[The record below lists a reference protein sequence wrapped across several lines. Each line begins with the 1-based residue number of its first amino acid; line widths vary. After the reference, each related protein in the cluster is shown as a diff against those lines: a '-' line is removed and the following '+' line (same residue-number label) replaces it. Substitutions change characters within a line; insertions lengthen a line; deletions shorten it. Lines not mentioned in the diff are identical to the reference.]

1 MLMRIY
7 ANLFFVTILC
17 IGLLA
22 PMNGFAKQTG
32 LLPLTY
38 YPPVLVQNLDSCKLS
53 CQDIKVYVT
62 SNCIYEITPAEILG
76 ECFPLFQG
84 YVIVY
89 DGVNMTPVRG
99 GVIDRLGIFPYSLF
113 NSKGGLVCL
122 GQVLVRDTI
131 GPVFKDDVAKRDWE
145 SRDTLI
151 LSENDIPSVLN
162 NNLNWSTPD
171 APLFLGLPLVKDGCS
186 PNFISRN
193 VKDELI
199 SFPCDTMIKFNN
211 GSVFP
216 HLISKIKRTFTFTD
230 NSINSSVFVQEIFFR
245 KIGNPSSCDVTPSLP
260 YDYAP
265 SSLYSF
271 GPLGDN
277 PRIKSHPNF
286 PSGKIDQNNSF
297 YKCEAPD
304 DLKFDVCS
312 ISDSL
317 ELDLLVKSVYSTFY
331 TWPNGF
337 KDTISL
343 FDKQNLWNVSYKSRV
358 YSACND
364 GKRVRIIVTIEDIC
378 QKKTITDTLWI
389 YFSRSSGPSFPA
401 LSGSGQNTV
410 LGRDAA
416 KPVFIELP
424 GTTCKSK
431 ILLPF
436 THGTDERDL
445 GKWFNWTV
453 KDDCTPRANL
463 LLSYQ
468 VESKVISVS
477 GKFKSSSIWNKVN
490 YPLVHTPLGS
500 SLNDLPAGAHR
511 IIVAAT
517 AGECE
522 AISYDT
528 LYFVLQDQV
537 FPRVRCKPSVTV
549 PLLYS
554 GNADWYTNARTNK
567 VSARIRTDMVNNGS
581 TDNCSLDTLYLRR
594 VVSLSCILDNFLGNP
609 DYDTFGNKD
618 GKVSV
623 ADFERINVGKNAGL
637 YYTPRFLPY
646 IEYFCC
652 DAGKENV
659 AELWASDI
667 GFGNLT
673 NNSYCEFQVVL
684 QDVMN
689 PMVFAP
695 NLNQDPNKN
704 AKNWVSCTDTAA
716 LNGLKDEFKSNIL
729 FGMPAIY
736 GLDCIGKVNYS
747 TVDYIKCGSGHITRH
762 WLVEKLVDNQTVTV
776 RDSQIILVRPSYAFT
791 INIPP
796 DTTAFCGSDPAFS
809 LSVTSNACDLLA
821 ISFVD
826 SLSNEQVKGSNVIT
840 IQRTYTVMNWC
851 DVPSNTVCKDIASNP
866 EKFARTIPRKVNS
879 DGKAMPFFHALAKLN
894 VEKDRLLNV
903 NTLVAFDSTRM
914 MSGPTLSTLRPVSL
928 NDYPKNNSL
937 TCDNDQVFAWKY
949 TQILNLT
956 DTIKPVVIIPD
967 SSLVIKTNGSC
978 GLPMSLTVKVLE
990 NCPFSS
996 VSLDDIALYEK
1007 NTNTRIPWGGKMDNG
1022 VYKNGFLTSRISAIP
1037 PGNYDL
1043 LIEVSDHWKQ
1053 KSSAVLAVSVVPSS
1067 LQSLDCVQKL
1077 TKNLAPLSSGEGG
1090 LVKIN
1095 TRDVLN
1101 DKELISNLF
1110 TCYPGAFLSLKKV
1123 SDLSVNYIPN
1133 IKDSLL
1139 SFDCSELKNSAIPL
1153 RIFLTDSK
1161 GISVSCNVSLYLSD
1175 SLNTCSPKVKISGS
1189 IKTATGKPL
1198 NQVAVGLS
1206 GFTSSSG
1213 QTNENGLFSIQN
1225 ISTGGPYFLKP
1236 VSPND
1241 FKNAVSTLDLVLLQR
1256 QLIQGQTLKSP
1267 FQLLAADID
1276 NSGTISIRDLLEL
1289 RKLVINLSSK
1299 FEKNTSWRFIPTHF
1313 IFPDSSNPWKTP
1325 FPEEIIFPVISKDT
1339 TASFIAIKIGDLSG
1353 DAPLN
1358 QVPEVPFRREVSP
1371 WPLYYSV
1378 SENRSSGEFLVSFFF
1393 NEKNKPEGFQSTI
1406 QWNPRFS
1413 KNVSFIPGSLTAD
1426 HVNIVA
1432 ERGLLN
1438 VSAEKLTDDDVLF
1451 SLLFSSN
1458 NMPFNDLYLANN
1470 ALSPEAYK
1478 ETQIFPLNLIKKP
1491 FEKEIFK
1498 MYPAVPNP
1506 FSGETVI
1513 SFYLPQS
1520 SFTEMV
1526 ISDLSGRILKT
1537 LSGKGMKGLNYW
1549 TLNLPELTSDLILF
1563 CKVKAG
1569 NDEGFQQIIKIK

>member
-1 MLMRIY
+1 MLMRLY
-7 ANLFFVTILC
+7 TNLFFVTILC

-22 PMNGFAKQTG
+22 PFNGFAKQTG

-38 YPPVLVQNLDSCKLS
+38 YPPVLVQKMDSCKLF
-53 CQDIKVYVT
+53 CQDVKVYVT
-62 SNCIYEITPAEILG
+62 NNCIYEITPAEILG
-76 ECFPLFQG
+76 ECFPFFQG

-99 GVIDRLGIFPYSLF
+99 GVINRLGIFPYSLF

-122 GQVLVRDTI
+122 GQVFVSDTI

-145 SRDTLI
+145 SRDTII

-162 NNLNWSTPD
+162 NNLNWSQSD
-171 APLFLGLPLVKDGCS
+171 SPLFLGLPIVKDGCS

-199 SFPCDTMIKFNN
+199 SFPCDTIIKFKN
-211 GSVFP
+211 GSVYSY
-216 HLISKIKRTFTFTD
+216 LISKIKRTFTFTD
-230 NSINSSVFVQEIFFR
+230 NSNNATVFVQEIFFR
-245 KIGNPSSCDVTPSLP
+245 KIGNPSSCDVTPPLA

-265 SSLYSF
+265 PSLYSF

-277 PRIKSHPNF
+277 PRIKIHPNF
-286 PSGKIDQNNSF
+286 PLGKIDQNTTF

-304 DLKFDVCS
+304 DVRFDVCS
-312 ISDSL
+312 ISDSM
-317 ELDLLVKSVYSTFY
+317 ELDRLVKSVYSAFY

-337 KDTISL
+337 KDTVSL

-378 QKKTITDTLWI
+378 QKKIITDTLWI
-389 YFSRSSGPSFPA
+389 YFSRTSGPSFPA
-401 LSGSGQNTV
+401 LTGSGQNSV

-416 KPVFIELP
+416 KPVFIQLP
-424 GTTCKSK
+424 GNVCKSN

-477 GKFKSSSIWNKVN
+477 GKFKSSSAWNKVN

-500 SLNDLPAGAHR
+500 SINDLPAGAHR

-537 FPRVRCKPSVTV
+537 FPRVRCKPSVKV

-554 GNADWYTNARTNK
+554 ANSDWYTNGRTNK

-594 VVSLSCILDNFLGNP
+594 VVSSACISDNFLGNL
-609 DYDTFGNKD
+609 DYDKYGNKD
-618 GKVSV
+618 GKVTI
-623 ADFERINVGKNAGL
+623 ADFERINVGRNAGL

-652 DAGKENV
+652 DVGKENV

-689 PMVFAP
+689 PVVFSP
-695 NLNQDPNKN
+695 NLNQDPNRN

-716 LNGLKDEFKSNIL
+716 LNALKNEFKSNEL
-729 FGMPAIY
+729 FGQPTIY
-736 GLDCIGKVNYS
+736 GLDCTGKVNYS
-747 TVDYIKCGSGHITRH
+747 TVDYVKCGSGHITRH

-776 RDSQIILVRPSYAFT
+776 RDSQIILVRPSHAFI

-796 DTTAFCGSDPAFS
+796 DTTAFCGSNPAFS
-809 LSVTSNACDLLA
+809 VSASSNDCDLLA

-826 SLSNEQVKGSNVIT
+826 SLSNEQKNGIS
-840 IQRTYTVMNWC
+840 IQRTYTLINWC
-851 DVPSNTVCKDIASNP
+851 DVPSDAICKDITSNP
-866 EKFARTIPRKVNS
+866 STFARTIPRKLNTT
-879 DGKAMPFFHALAKLN
+879 GKAMPFFHALEKLN
-894 VEKDRLLNV
+894 AEKDRLLDDS
-903 NTLVAFDSTRM
+903 TLVKFDSTRM
-914 MSGPTLSTLRPVSL
+914 MSGSTISTLRPVL
-928 NDYPKNNSL
+928 LKDYPKNNSL

-949 TQILNLT
+949 TQIINLI
-956 DTIKPVVIIPD
+956 DTIKPVVIVPD
-967 SSLVIKTNGSC
+967 STLVIQTNGSC
-978 GLPMSLTVKVLE
+978 SSTMSLTVKVLE
-990 NCPFSS
+990 NCPFSK
-996 VSLDDIALYEK
+996 VSLDSIVLYEK
-1007 NTNTRIPWGGKMDNG
+1007 NTKIRIPWGGKIDEG
-1022 VYKNGFLTSRISAIP
+1022 VYKNGFLTTRVNAIQ

-1043 LIEVSDHWKQ
+1043 WLEVSNHLRQ
-1053 KSSAVLAVSVVPSS
+1053 KSSAVLAISVVPSS

-1077 TKNLAPLSSGEGG
+1077 TINLTPPSSGEGG

-1095 TRDVLN
+1095 AMDVLN
-1101 DKELISNLF
+1101 DKNLVSNLS
-1110 TCYPGAFLSLKKV
+1110 TCYPGSFLSLKKV
-1123 SDLSVNYIPN
+1123 SDLSVSYIPN
-1133 IKDSLL
+1133 KKDSVL
-1139 SFDCSELKNSAIPL
+1139 SFDCSSLKNTPIPL
-1153 RIFLTDSK
+1153 RVFLTDSK
-1161 GISVSCNVSLYLSD
+1161 GISVSCDVSLYLSD
-1175 SLNTCSPKVKISGS
+1175 SLNTCSPKVKITGA
-1189 IKTATGKPL
+1189 IKTATGKPV
-1198 NQVAVGLS
+1198 NQVTLGLS
-1206 GFTSSSG
+1206 GFTSTSG

-1225 ISTGGPYFLKP
+1225 ISTGGPYILKP

-1241 FKNAVSTLDLVLLQR
+1241 FKNGVSTLDLVLLQR

-1267 FQLLAADID
+1267 LQLLAADID

-1289 RKLVINLSSK
+1289 RKLVINLTPK

-1325 FPEEIIFPVISKDT
+1325 FPEEINFPAIFKDT
-1339 TASFIAIKIGDLSG
+1339 TASFTAVKIGDLSG

-1358 QVPEVPFRREVSP
+1358 QVPGVQFRREVSP
-1371 WPLYYSV
+1371 WHLFYSV
-1378 SENRSSGEFLVSFFF
+1378 TENPTNREFLVSFFF
-1393 NEKNKPEGFQSTI
+1393 NEKNKPDGFQSTI
-1406 QWNPRFS
+1406 QWNPRFLN
-1413 KNVSFIPGSLTAD
+1413 NVSFIPGSLTAD
-1426 HVNIVA
+1426 YVNIEA

-1438 VSAEKLTDDDVLF
+1438 VSAEKLTDDGVLF
-1451 SLLFSSN
+1451 SLLFSADNPS
-1458 NMPFNDLYLANN
+1458 FNDPYLANN
-1470 ALSPEAYK
+1470 VLSPEAYK
-1478 ETQIFPLNLIKKP
+1478 ESQIFPLNLVKLP
-1491 FEKEIFK
+1491 LEKEMFRV
-1498 MYPAVPNP
+1498 YPAVPNP

-1526 ISDLSGRILKT
+1526 ISDLSGRILKK
-1537 LSGKGMKGLNYW
+1537 LSGQGMKGLNNW
-1549 TLNLPELTSDLILF
+1549 TLNLSELTSDLILF

>member
-7 ANLFFVTILC
+7 ANLFFVIILW

-22 PMNGFAKQTG
+22 PINGFAKQTG
-32 LLPLTY
+32 LLPLIH
-38 YPPVLVQNLDSCKLS
+38 YPPVLVQKMDSCKLS
-53 CQDIKVYVT
+53 CQDIQVYV
-62 SNCIYEITPAEILG
+62 SNNCSYEITPAEILG
-76 ECFPLFQG
+76 ECFALFQG

-99 GVIDRLGIFPYSLF
+99 GVIDRLGIFPFSLF

-131 GPVFKDDVAKRDWE
+131 GPVFKDDLAKRDWE

-162 NNLNWSTPD
+162 NNLNWSTLGS
-171 APLFLGLPLVKDGCS
+171 PLFLGLPLVKDGCS
-186 PNFISRN
+186 PNFITRN

-199 SFPCDTMIKFNN
+199 SFPCDTLVKFKN

-230 NSINSSVFVQEIFFR
+230 NSNNASVFVQEIFFR
-245 KIGNPSSCDVTPSLP
+245 KIGFASSCEVAPTPA

-265 SSLYSF
+265 LSLYSF

-317 ELDLLVKSVYSTFY
+317 ELDRLVKSVYSAFY

-364 GKRVRIIVTIEDIC
+364 GKRVRIIVTIEDVC

-389 YFSRSSGPSFPA
+389 YFSRTSGPSFPA

-416 KPVFIELP
+416 KPVFIQLP
-424 GTTCKSK
+424 GNACKSN

-477 GKFKSSSIWNKVN
+477 GKFKSSSVWNKVN
-490 YPLVHTPLGS
+490 YPLVHTALGS
-500 SLNDLPAGAHR
+500 SINDLPAGSHR
-511 IIVAAT
+511 LIVAAT

-522 AISYDT
+522 VISYDT
-528 LYFVLQDQV
+528 LHFVLQDQV

-554 GNADWYTNARTNK
+554 GNADWYTNGRTNK
-567 VSARIRTDMVNNGS
+567 VSARIRTDMVNDGS

-594 VVSLSCILDNFLGNP
+594 VVSLTCILDNFLGNL

-673 NNSYCEFQVVL
+673 NNSYCEFEVIL
-684 QDVMN
+684 RDVMN
-689 PMVFAP
+689 PMIFAP

-716 LNGLKDEFKSNIL
+716 LNAIKDEFKSNEF
-729 FGMPAIY
+729 FGLPTIY
-736 GLDCIGKVNYS
+736 GLDCTGKVYYS
-747 TVDYIKCGSGHITRH
+747 TVDYLKCGSGHITRH
-762 WLVEKLVDNQTVTV
+762 WMVEKLVDNQTVTV
-776 RDSQIILVRPSYAFT
+776 RDSQIILVRPSHAFT

-809 LSVTSNACDLLA
+809 LSVSSHACDLLA

-826 SLSNEQVKGSNVIT
+826 SLSKEQDKGSNGIT
-840 IQRTYTVMNWC
+840 IQRTYSVINWC
-851 DVPSNTVCKDIASNP
+851 DVPSETVCKDITSNP
-866 EKFARTIPRKVNS
+866 STFARTIPRKLNP
-879 DGKAMPFFHALAKLN
+879 DGKAMLFYHAMSKLN
-894 VEKDRLLNV
+894 AEKDRLLNV
-903 NTLVAFDSTRM
+903 NELVTFDTTRM
-914 MSGPTLSTLRPVSL
+914 MSGSTISTLRPVSL

-937 TCDNDQVFAWKY
+937 TCDNDQVFTWKY
-949 TQILNLT
+949 TQILNLK
-956 DTIKPVVIIPD
+956 DTIKPLVIIPD
-967 SSLVIKTNGSC
+967 SSLVIQTNGSC

-996 VSLDDIALYEK
+996 VSLDDIVLYEK
-1007 NTNTRIPWGGKMDNG
+1007 NTKTRIPWGGKIDNG
-1022 VYKNGFLTSRISAIP
+1022 VYKNGFLTARISAIQ

-1043 LIEVSDHWKQ
+1043 WIEVSDHWKQ
-1053 KSSAVLAVSVVPSS
+1053 KSSAVLPVSVVPSS

-1077 TKNLAPLSSGEGG
+1077 TKNLTSSSSGEGG

-1095 TRDVLN
+1095 ARDVLN
-1101 DKELISNLF
+1101 DKELFSNLS

-1123 SDLSVNYIPN
+1123 SDLSVNYIPE
-1133 IKDSLL
+1133 IKDSVL
-1139 SFDCSELKNSAIPL
+1139 SFDCSELKNIAIPL

-1161 GISVSCNVSLYLSD
+1161 GISVSCDVSLFLSD
-1175 SLNTCSPKVKISGS
+1175 SLNICSPRVKISGS

-1198 NQVAVGLS
+1198 NQVTVGLY

-1241 FKNAVSTLDLVLLQR
+1241 FKNGVSTLDLVLLQR
-1256 QLIQGQTLKSP
+1256 QLLQGQTLKSP

-1325 FPEEIIFPVISKDT
+1325 FPEETIFSAISRDT
-1339 TASFIAIKIGDLSG
+1339 TASFTAIKIGDLSG
-1353 DAPLN
+1353 DAPIN
-1358 QVPEVPFRREVSP
+1358 QVPGVPFRREISP

-1378 SENRSSGEFLVSFFF
+1378 SENPTNGEFLVSFFF

-1413 KNVSFIPGSLTAD
+1413 NNVSFIPGSLSAD

-1432 ERGLLN
+1432 DRGLLN
-1438 VSAEKLTDDDVLF
+1438 VSAEKLMDDGILF
-1451 SLLFSSN
+1451 SLLFSAN
-1458 NMPFNDLYLANN
+1458 NLPFNDLYLANN
-1470 ALSPEAYK
+1470 VLSPEAYK
-1478 ETQIFPLNLIKKP
+1478 AAQIYPLNLLKRQLD
-1491 FEKEIFK
+1491 KEIFK
-1498 MYPAVPNP
+1498 VYPAVPNP

-1526 ISDLSGRILKT
+1526 ISDLSGRILKKF
-1537 LSGKGMKGLNYW
+1537 SGEGMKGLNNW
-1549 TLNLPELTSDLILF
+1549 TLNLSELTSDLILL

>member
-1 MLMRIY
+1 MKIY
-7 ANLFFVTILC
+7 VHLFSLWLFC
-17 IGLLA
+17 IGLFIPLLSSGKSVGA
-22 PMNGFAKQTG
+22 
-32 LLPLTY
+32 LPLKI
-38 YPPVLVQNLDSCKLS
+38 YPPILVQQVDSCKLS
-53 CQDIKVYVT
+53 CQDIKVFVT
-62 SNCIYEITPAEILG
+62 NDCIYEITPAEILG
-76 ECFPLFQG
+76 ECFALFQG

-99 GVIDRLGIFPYSLF
+99 GVINRLGIFPYSLF

-122 GQVLVRDTI
+122 GQVFVRDTI

-162 NNLNWSTPD
+162 NNLNWSQSNS
-171 APLFLGLPLVKDGCS
+171 PLFLGLPLVKDGCS

-193 VKDELI
+193 VKDEFI
-199 SFPCDTMIKFNN
+199 SFPCDTMIKFKN

-230 NSINSSVFVQEIFFR
+230 NSNNASVFVQEIFFR
-245 KIGNPSSCDVTPSLP
+245 KVGNTSSCDILP
-260 YDYAP
+260 PLAYDYAP
-265 SSLYSF
+265 PSLYSF

-277 PRIKSHPNF
+277 PRIKTHPNF
-286 PSGKIDQNNSF
+286 PSGKIDQNNTF

-304 DLKFDVCS
+304 NLIFDVCS
-312 ISDSL
+312 ISDSM
-317 ELDLLVKSVYSTFY
+317 ELDRLVKSVYSAFY

-337 KDTISL
+337 KDTVSL

-364 GKRVRIIVTIEDIC
+364 GKRVRIIVTMEDLC
-378 QKKTITDTLWI
+378 QKKIITDTLWI
-389 YFSRSSGPSFPA
+389 YFSRTSGPSFPA
-401 LSGSGQNTV
+401 LTSAGQNTV
-410 LGRDAA
+410 LGRDAE
-416 KPVFIELP
+416 KPVFIPLP
-424 GTTCKSK
+424 GNTCKSN

-477 GKFKSSSIWNKVN
+477 GKFKSSPVWNKVN

-500 SLNDLPAGAHR
+500 SINDLPAGAHR

-528 LYFVLQDQV
+528 LYVVFQDQV
-537 FPRVRCKPSVTV
+537 FPRVRYKPSVTV

-554 GNADWYTNARTNK
+554 GKADWYTDGRTNNI
-567 VSARIRTDMVNNGS
+567 SARIRTDMVNNGS

-594 VVSLSCILDNFLGNP
+594 VVSASCILENFLGNL
-609 DYDTFGNKD
+609 DYDAFGNKD
-618 GKVSV
+618 GKVTI
-623 ADFERINVGKNAGL
+623 ADFERISVGKNAGL

-659 AELWASDI
+659 AELWASDV

-673 NNSYCEFQVVL
+673 NSSHGEFQVVL

-689 PMVFAP
+689 PVVFAP

-704 AKNWVSCTDTAA
+704 ARNWVSCTDTAA
-716 LNGLKDEFKSNIL
+716 LHALKDELKSNKL
-729 FGMPAIY
+729 FGMPSIY
-736 GLDCIGKVNYS
+736 GLDCSGMVEYS
-747 TVDYIKCGSGHITRH
+747 TVDYVKCGSGHITRH
-762 WLVEKLVDNQTVTV
+762 WMVEKLVDNQTVSV
-776 RDSQIILVRPSYAFT
+776 RDSQIILVRPSHAFT

-796 DTTAFCGSDPAFS
+796 DTTAFCGSDPAVS
-809 LSVTSNACDLLA
+809 LSATSDACDLLA

-826 SLSNEQVKGSNVIT
+826 SLSNEQGKGSSGIT
-840 IQRTYTVMNWC
+840 IQRTYTLINFC
-851 DVPSNTVCKDIASNP
+851 DVPADSLCKDLTSDPAT
-866 EKFARTIPRKVNS
+866 FARTIPRQVN
-879 DGKAMPFFHALAKLN
+879 ANERALPFYHALTKLN
-894 VEKDRLLNV
+894 AEKDRLLNK
-903 NTLVAFDSTRM
+903 NTLVSFDSARM
-914 MSGPTLSTLRPVSL
+914 MSGSTLSTLRSVSL

-937 TCDNDQVFAWKY
+937 TCENEQVFAWNY
-949 TQILNLT
+949 TQILHLT
-956 DTIKPVVIIPD
+956 DTIKPVIIVPD
-967 SSLVIKTNGSC
+967 SSLVLQTNGSC
-978 GLPMSLTVKVLE
+978 GLSMSLTVKVLE

-996 VSLDDIALYEK
+996 VSLDSAVLYEK
-1007 NTNTRIPWGGKMDNG
+1007 NTKIRVPWGGKIDNG
-1022 VYKNGFLTSRISAIP
+1022 VYKNGFLTARVKAIL

-1043 LIEVSDHWKQ
+1043 WVEVSDHWKQ
-1053 KSSAVLAVSVVPSS
+1053 KSRAVLPISVVPSN

-1077 TKNLAPLSSGEGG
+1077 TRNLVPLSSGEGG

-1095 TRDVLN
+1095 TKDVLN
-1101 DKELISNLF
+1101 DKDLVSSLSV
-1110 TCYPGAFLSLKKV
+1110 CYPGSFLSLKKV
-1123 SDLSVNYIPN
+1123 ADLSGSYIPN
-1133 IKDSLL
+1133 DKDSVL
-1139 SFDCSELKNSAIPL
+1139 SFDCSALKNTAVPL
-1153 RIFLTDSK
+1153 RVFLTDAK
-1161 GISVSCNVSLYLSD
+1161 GISVSCDVALYLSD
-1175 SLNTCSPKVKISGS
+1175 SLHICGPKVSLTGS
-1189 IKTATGKPL
+1189 IKTVAGKPV

-1225 ISTGGPYFLKP
+1225 ISMGGPYVLKP

-1241 FKNAVSTLDLVLLQR
+1241 FKNGVSTLDLVLLQR
-1256 QLIQGQTLKSP
+1256 LLLQGQTLKSP
-1267 FQLLAADID
+1267 WQLLAADID
-1276 NSGTISIRDLLEL
+1276 NSGTVSIRDLLEL
-1289 RKLVINLSSK
+1289 RKLVINLSTK

-1325 FPEEIIFPVISKDT
+1325 FPEEVTFPAISKDT
-1339 TASFIAIKIGDLSG
+1339 TAAFTAIKIGDLSG

-1358 QVPEVPFRREVSP
+1358 QVPGVQFRREVSS

-1378 SENRSSGEFLVSFFF
+1378 TENPTNGECMVSFYF
-1393 NEKNKPEGFQSTI
+1393 NEKNKPEGFQSSI

-1413 KNVSFIPGSLTAD
+1413 DNISFLPGTLTAD
-1426 HVNIVA
+1426 NVNIVA
-1432 ERGLLN
+1432 ERGFLN
-1438 VSAEKLTDDDVLF
+1438 VSAEKLTEDGVLF
-1451 SLLFSSN
+1451 SLLFSASN
-1458 NMPFNDLYLANN
+1458 LPFYDLYFANN
-1470 ALSPEAYK
+1470 GLSPEAYK
-1478 ETQIFPLNLIKKP
+1478 EVQIFPLNLVKKP
-1491 FEKEIFK
+1491 FEKEVFRV
-1498 MYPAVPNP
+1498 YPAVPNP

-1520 SFTEMV
+1520 SFTEIV
-1526 ISDLSGRILKT
+1526 ISDLSGRIVKK
-1537 LSGKGMKGLNYW
+1537 LSGEGLKGLNKW
-1549 TLNLPELTSDLILF
+1549 TLNLSELTSDLVLF

-1569 NDEGFQQIIKIK
+1569 NEEGFQQIIKIK

>member
-7 ANLFFVTILC
+7 PKLLFVS
-17 IGLLA
+17 LLWLA
-22 PMNGFAKQTG
+22 LLGPYNGFGKQMG
-32 LLPLTY
+32 LLPLAF
-38 YPPVLVQNLDSCKLS
+38 YPPVLVQKMDSCKVS
-53 CQDIKVYVT
+53 CGDIKVFVT
-62 SNCIYEITPAEILG
+62 DDCIYEITPAEILG
-76 ECFPLFQG
+76 ECFALFQG

-89 DGVNMTPVRG
+89 DGVNMTPVSG
-99 GVIDRLGIFPYSLF
+99 GVINRLGVFPFSLF
-113 NSKGGLVCL
+113 NSRGGLVCL
-122 GQVLVRDTI
+122 GQVFVRDTI

-151 LSENDIPSVLN
+151 LSENDISSVYN
-162 NNLNWSTPD
+162 NTLNWSQPNS
-171 APLFLGLPLVKDGCS
+171 PLFLGLPLVKDGCS

-199 SFPCDTMIKFNN
+199 SFPCDTIIKFKN

-216 HLISKIKRTFTFTD
+216 HLTSKIKRTFTFKD
-230 NSINSSVFVQEIFFR
+230 NSNNASVFVQEIFFR
-245 KIGNPSSCDVTPSLP
+245 KIGNPTSCDVAPSLA

-265 SSLYSF
+265 PSLYSF

-277 PRIKSHPNF
+277 PRIKTHPNF
-286 PSGKIDQNNSF
+286 PSGKMDQNNTF

-317 ELDLLVKSVYSTFY
+317 ELDRLVKSVYSAFY

-337 KDTISL
+337 KDTVSL

-389 YFSRSSGPSFPA
+389 YFSRTSGPSFPA
-401 LSGSGQNTV
+401 LTSAGQNTV
-410 LGRDAA
+410 LGRDAE
-416 KPVFIELP
+416 KPVFIPLP
-424 GTTCKSK
+424 GNTCKSN

-436 THGTDERDL
+436 THGTDERDM

-477 GKFKSSSIWNKVN
+477 GKFKSSPVWNKVN

-500 SLNDLPAGAHR
+500 SINDLPAGAHR

-522 AISYDT
+522 AISFDT
-528 LYFVLQDQV
+528 LHFVLQDQV

-554 GNADWYTNARTNK
+554 GKADWYTDGRTNN

-594 VVSLSCILDNFLGNP
+594 VVSSSCISDNFLGNL
-609 DYDTFGNKD
+609 DYDKYGNND
-618 GKVSV
+618 GKVTID
-623 ADFERINVGKNAGL
+623 DFERINVGKNTGL

-659 AELWASDI
+659 AELWAGDV
-667 GFGNLT
+667 GFGSRS
-673 NNSYCEFQVVL
+673 NNSYCEFQVIL
-684 QDVMN
+684 REVMN
-689 PMVFAP
+689 PVVFAP
-695 NLNQDPNKN
+695 NINQDPNKN
-704 AKNWVSCTDTAA
+704 AKNWVSCSDTAA
-716 LNGLKDEFKSNIL
+716 LHALKDEFKSNEL

-736 GLDCIGKVNYS
+736 GLDCTGKVNYS
-747 TVDYIKCGSGHITRH
+747 IADYVKCGSGHITRH
-762 WLVEKLVDNQTVTV
+762 WMVEKLVDNQTVIV
-776 RDSQIILVRPSYAFT
+776 RDSQIILVRPSHTFT

-796 DTTAFCGSDPAFS
+796 DTTAFCGLDPAFS
-809 LSVTSNACDLLA
+809 LSATTNACDLLA

-826 SLSNEQVKGSNVIT
+826 ALSSEQDNANNGIT
-840 IQRTYTVMNWC
+840 IQRTYTLINWC
-851 DVPSNTVCKDIASNP
+851 DVPTNSLCNDITSDP
-866 EKFARTIPRKVNS
+866 STFARTIPRKVNAN
-879 DGKAMPFFHALAKLN
+879 GKAFPFYHALTKLN
-894 VEKDRLLNV
+894 AEKDRLLNE
-903 NTLVAFDSTRM
+903 NTPVLFDSARM
-914 MSGPTLSTLRPVSL
+914 MSGSTLSTLRPVSL

-937 TCDNDQVFAWKY
+937 TCKNDQVFAWNY
-949 TQILNLT
+949 TQILQLT
-956 DTIKPVVIIPD
+956 DTIKPVVIVPD
-967 SSLVIKTNGSC
+967 SSLVLKTNGSC
-978 GLPMSLTVKVLE
+978 GSSMSLTVEVLE

-996 VSLDDIALYEK
+996 VSLDSVVLYEK
-1007 NTNTRIPWGGKMDNG
+1007 NTKIRVPWGGKIDSG
-1022 VYKNGFLTSRISAIP
+1022 VYKNGFLTAQVNAIQ

-1043 LIEVSDHWKQ
+1043 WVEVSDHWKQ
-1053 KSSAVLAVSVVPSS
+1053 KSSAVLPISVVPSS
-1067 LQSLDCVQKL
+1067 LQSLDCVQEL
-1077 TKNLAPLSSGEGG
+1077 TKDFALSSSLEGG

-1095 TRDVLN
+1095 TKAVLN
-1101 DKELISNLF
+1101 DKALF
-1110 TCYPGAFLSLKKV
+1110 SALSTCYPGSFFSLKKV
-1123 SDLSVNYIPN
+1123 SDLSGSYIPN
-1133 IKDSLL
+1133 DKDSVL
-1139 SFDCSELKNSAIPL
+1139 SFDCSAMKNVAIPL
-1153 RIFLTDSK
+1153 RVFFTDPK
-1161 GISVSCNVSLYLSD
+1161 GSVISCDVSLILSD
-1175 SLNTCSPKVKISGS
+1175 SLNICGPKVKISGF
-1189 IKTATGKPL
+1189 IKTVSEKPL
-1198 NQVAVGLS
+1198 NQFTVGLS
-1206 GFTSSSG
+1206 GFSTSSG
-1213 QTNENGLFSIQN
+1213 QTNENGLFAIQN
-1225 ISTGGPYFLKP
+1225 ISTGGPYILKP

-1241 FKNAVSTLDLVLLQR
+1241 YKNGVSTLDLVLLQR
-1256 QLIQGQTLKSP
+1256 LLLQGQTLKSP
-1267 FQLLAADID
+1267 WQLLAADID

-1313 IFPDSSNPWKTP
+1313 IFPDSSDPWKTP
-1325 FPEEIIFPVISKDT
+1325 FPEEIIFSAIAKDT
-1339 TASFIAIKIGDLSG
+1339 SANFIAVKIGDLSG

-1358 QVPEVPFRREVSP
+1358 QVPGVQFRREVSP

-1378 SENRSSGEFLVSFFF
+1378 TENNTNGEFLVSFFF
-1393 NEKNKPEGFQSTI
+1393 DEKNKPEGFQSTL

-1413 KNVSFIPGSLTAD
+1413 NNVSFIPGSLTAD
-1426 HVNIVA
+1426 YVNIVA
-1432 ERGLLN
+1432 DRGLLN
-1438 VSAEKLTDDDVLF
+1438 VSAEKLTEDGVLF
-1451 SLLFSSN
+1451 SLLFSAN
-1458 NMPFNDLYLANN
+1458 HLPFNDLYLANN
-1470 ALSPEAYK
+1470 VLSPEAYK
-1478 ETQIFPLNLIKKP
+1478 EMQIFPLKLVKRP
-1491 FEKEIFK
+1491 FEKEVFK
-1498 MYPAVPNP
+1498 VFPAVPNP
-1506 FSGETVI
+1506 FNSETVI

-1520 SFTEMV
+1520 TFTEII
-1526 ISDLSGRILKT
+1526 ISDLSGRILKK
-1537 LSGKGMKGLNYW
+1537 LSGEGLKGLNKW
-1549 TLNLPELTSDLILF
+1549 TLNLSELTSDIILF

-1569 NDEGFQQIIKIK
+1569 NEEGFQQMIKIK